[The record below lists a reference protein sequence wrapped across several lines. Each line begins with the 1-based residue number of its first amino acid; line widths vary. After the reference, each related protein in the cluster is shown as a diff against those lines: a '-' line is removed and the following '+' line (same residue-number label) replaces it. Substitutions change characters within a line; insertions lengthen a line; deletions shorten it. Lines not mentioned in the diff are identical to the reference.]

1 MPANCSRA
9 SPLLQ
14 VFLTFHLRLRY
25 IHLMPAEPRIGLC
38 TVPDRDTA
46 TRIAEALVTE
56 QLAACVNIIPAIQ
69 SVYRWEG
76 AIEHDEELLLLIKT
90 SAAIWPRLE
99 ARILALHPYELPEII
114 SVRIQDGNDN
124 YLNWITNNLKTP

>member
-1 MPANCSRA
+1 
-9 SPLLQ
+9 
-14 VFLTFHLRLRY
+14 
-25 IHLMPAEPRIGLC
+25 MPAEPRIGLC

-69 SVYRWEG
+69 SIYRWEG

-90 SAAIWPRLE
+90 SDALWPLLQE
-99 ARILALHPYELPEII
+99 RILDMHPYELPEII
-114 SVRIQDGNDN
+114 SVRIQDGHSN
-124 YLNWITNNLKTP
+124 YLNWIINNLKTP

>member
-1 MPANCSRA
+1 
-9 SPLLQ
+9 
-14 VFLTFHLRLRY
+14 
-25 IHLMPAEPRIGLC
+25 MPAEPRIGLC
-38 TVPDRDTA
+38 TVPDQDTA

-90 SAAIWPRLE
+90 SESVWALLE
-99 ARILALHPYELPEII
+99 ARILELHPYELPEIVGVPLSAGSKDYLDWI
-114 SVRIQDGNDN
+114 RQSIQ
-124 YLNWITNNLKTP
+124 

>member
-1 MPANCSRA
+1 
-9 SPLLQ
+9 
-14 VFLTFHLRLRY
+14 
-25 IHLMPAEPRIGLC
+25 MPAEPRIGLC
-38 TVPDRDTA
+38 TVPDQDTA

-90 SAAIWPRLE
+90 STTVWPLLE
-99 ARILALHPYELPEII
+99 ERILALHPYELPECI
-114 SVRIQDGNDN
+114 SVRIQDGNNN
-124 YLNWITNNLKTP
+124 YLNWITNNLKLP

>member
-1 MPANCSRA
+1 
-9 SPLLQ
+9 
-14 VFLTFHLRLRY
+14 
-25 IHLMPAEPRIGLC
+25 MPAEPRIGLC
-38 TVPDRDTA
+38 TVPDQDTA

-76 AIEHDEELLLLIKT
+76 TVEHDEELLLLIKT
-90 SAAIWPRLE
+90 SSTVWPLLE

-114 SVRIQDGNDN
+114 SVRIQDGNNN
-124 YLNWITNNLKTP
+124 YLNWITNNLKSP

>member
-1 MPANCSRA
+1 M
-9 SPLLQ
+9 
-14 VFLTFHLRLRY
+14 LT
-25 IHLMPAEPRIGLC
+25 EPRIGLC

-76 AIEHDEELLLLIKT
+76 TIEHAEELLLLIKT
-90 SAAIWPRLE
+90 SSAVWSRLE
-99 ARILALHPYELPEII
+99 ACILALHPYELPEII
-114 SVRIQDGNDN
+114 SVRIQDGNKN
-124 YLNWITNNLKTP
+124 YLNWITNGLKSP

>member
-1 MPANCSRA
+1 MS
-9 SPLLQ
+9 L
-14 VFLTFHLRLRY
+14 
-25 IHLMPAEPRIGLC
+25 EPRIGLC

-76 AIEHDEELLLLIKT
+76 AVEHGEELLLLIKT
-90 SAAIWPRLE
+90 SAAVWSRLE

-114 SVRIQDGNDN
+114 SVRIQDGHNN
-124 YLNWITNNLKTP
+124 YLNWIANSLKTP

>member
-1 MPANCSRA
+1 
-9 SPLLQ
+9 
-14 VFLTFHLRLRY
+14 
-25 IHLMPAEPRIGLC
+25 MPAEPRIGLC
-38 TVPDRDTA
+38 TVPDQDTA

-90 SAAIWPRLE
+90 STTVWPLLE
-99 ARILALHPYELPEII
+99 KRILALHPYELPEIL
-114 SVRIQDGNDN
+114 SVRIHDGHKN
-124 YLNWITNNLKTP
+124 YLNWIINNLKTP

>member
-1 MPANCSRA
+1 
-9 SPLLQ
+9 
-14 VFLTFHLRLRY
+14 
-25 IHLMPAEPRIGLC
+25 MPAEPRIGLC

-76 AIEHDEELLLLIKT
+76 AVEHDEELLLLIKT
-90 SAAIWPRLE
+90 SSAVWSRLE
-99 ARILALHPYELPEII
+99 ERILALHPYELPEII
-114 SVRIQDGNDN
+114 SVRIQDGNKN
-124 YLNWITNNLKTP
+124 YLNWITNSLKSP

>member
-1 MPANCSRA
+1 
-9 SPLLQ
+9 
-14 VFLTFHLRLRY
+14 
-25 IHLMPAEPRIGLC
+25 MPAEPRIGLC

-76 AIEHDEELLLLIKT
+76 AVEHDEELLLLIKT
-90 SAAIWPRLE
+90 SSAIWSRLE
-99 ARILALHPYELPEII
+99 ERILVLHPYELPEII
-114 SVRIQDGNDN
+114 SVRIQDGNKN
-124 YLNWITNNLKTP
+124 YLNWITNSLKSP